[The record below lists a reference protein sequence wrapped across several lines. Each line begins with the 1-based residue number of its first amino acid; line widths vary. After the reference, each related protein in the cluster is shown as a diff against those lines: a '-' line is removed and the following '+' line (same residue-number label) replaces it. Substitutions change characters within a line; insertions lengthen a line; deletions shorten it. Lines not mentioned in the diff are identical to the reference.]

1 MKNILFLFLVA
12 LCGCT
17 ACSKSDS
24 SNSSG
29 NGNDDVAINGCG
41 GSWDQSKGQ
50 ITFKVDG
57 VPVSTYNHTC
67 SWQELVAGS
76 PIINFTSSMH
86 KDGRTININVQD
98 WKTGVRALGPDIKA
112 EAIGGYFPH
121 YCDYQ
126 MATFQSGTVTITRFD
141 TTARILEGT
150 FSGVAEKDGKN
161 YQITE
166 GRLIN
171 CKLERF

>member
-1 MKNILFLFLVA
+1 MKNSLFLFLIA
-12 LCGCT
+12 FCSCT

-24 SNSSG
+24 TTASG
-29 NGNDDVAINGCG
+29 NSNDDVAINGCG
-41 GSWDQSKGQ
+41 GGWDKSKGQ

-67 SWQELVAGS
+67 SWSAPTADY

-86 KDGRTININVQD
+86 KDGRTVNVNVQG
-98 WKTGVRALGPDIKA
+98 WNTGVRAIGPNLKD

-126 MATFQSGTVTITRFD
+126 MATFQSGTVSITRFD
-141 TTARILEGT
+141 TVARVVEGT
-150 FSGVAEKDGKN
+150 FSGIAEKDGKQ